1 MKNFGIICIL
11 SLAIVANTAFADPIE
26 NVEAVFSKVSSSEYN
41 QKTVNKHYNV
51 YNVAVMNKNNKP
63 ILLSSDT
70 EVSFV
75 LSDGTIIKSED
86 RRKIYRKTRKRD
98 IGRYCSFALPG
109 AIIGGGITG
118 ITFFI
123 GAPIGA
129 AIFMGMYIPTDK
141 AVRTNVQISQDIFNT
156 SSVPIKFEK
165 DKTYNMHIY
174 TPKSLDINEII
185 FSNVSF
191 DLNNM
196 YELRVKAKTL
206 W

>member
-1 MKNFGIICIL
+1 MKKIAIISIL
-11 SLAIVANTAFADPIE
+11 LGLFLNNVSYADMIA
-26 NVEAVFSKVSSSEYN
+26 NVETDFLKVPASEYK
-41 QKTVNKHYNV
+41 QKTVDKRYIV
-51 YNVAVMNKNNKP
+51 YNVTITNRNTEP

-75 LSDGTIIKSED
+75 LADGSTIKSED
-86 RRKIYRKTRKRD
+86 RRKIYRRTRKRD
-98 IGRYCSFALPG
+98 MARYYSFAIPG

-118 ITFFI
+118 ITFFL

-129 AIFMGMYIPTDK
+129 AVLVGMCVPTDK
-141 AVRTNVQISQDIFNT
+141 AVRTNVKISQDMFNVN
-156 SSVPIKFEK
+156 SVPIKLEK
-165 DKTYNMHIY
+165 DCTYNMRIY
-174 TPKSLDINEII
+174 VPKGLDIKEII

-206 W
+206 